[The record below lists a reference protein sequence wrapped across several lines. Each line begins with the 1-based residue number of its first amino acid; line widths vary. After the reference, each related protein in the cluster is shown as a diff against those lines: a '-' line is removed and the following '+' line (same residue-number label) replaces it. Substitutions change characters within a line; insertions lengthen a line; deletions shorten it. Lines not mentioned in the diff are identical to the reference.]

1 MPWHAASH
9 SLWPA
14 SCRVRAWELLAAC
27 YQLAYRRNTQGELK
41 YGNEA
46 AGLKDAL
53 VSRVLAYGLD
63 RTAFERTLKGA
74 AVAVALTVSDTSSQ
88 TVEPP
93 VARLAAEWLDQ
104 ELAKRA
110 AVQGGGGESVESD
123 EEEGEDEEDEEDEEE
138 EDEEEE
144 DEEEDVEEE
153 DEDEDEEEGAD
164 EEQ

>member
-1 MPWHAASH
+1 
-9 SLWPA
+9 
-14 SCRVRAWELLAAC
+14 
-27 YQLAYRRNTQGELK
+27 LAYRHNIQGELK

-63 RTAFERTLKGA
+63 HTAFERTLKGA
-74 AVAVALTVSDTSSQ
+74 AVAVALTASDTSSQ

-123 EEEGEDEEDEEDEEE
+123 EEEGEDEEDDEE
-138 EDEEEE
+138 
-144 DEEEDVEEE
+144 
-153 DEDEDEEEGAD
+153 EEEGAD
-164 EEQ
+164 EEQEGEEG

>member
-1 MPWHAASH
+1 
-9 SLWPA
+9 
-14 SCRVRAWELLAAC
+14 
-27 YQLAYRRNTQGELK
+27 LAYRHNIQGELK

-74 AVAVALTVSDTSSQ
+74 AVAVALTISETSSQ

-110 AVQGGGGESVESD
+110 AVQGEGVESD
-123 EEEGEDEEDEEDEEE
+123 EEEGEEEEEEGEEEEDEEDEDED
-138 EDEEEE
+138 EDEE
-144 DEEEDVEEE
+144 V
-153 DEDEDEEEGAD
+153 DEDEEEGAD